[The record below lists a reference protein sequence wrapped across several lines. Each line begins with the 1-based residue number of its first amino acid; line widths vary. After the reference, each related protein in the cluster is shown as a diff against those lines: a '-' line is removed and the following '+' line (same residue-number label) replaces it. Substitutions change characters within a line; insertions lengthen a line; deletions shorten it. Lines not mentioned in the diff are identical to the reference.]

1 MVFFVR
7 ITVNQSH
14 LRPICKSTKFNPK
27 IQRTIYSINFQRL
40 RLHVL
45 GFIRTVVLLDVILSK
60 NYELLHAWNGKEAV
74 EMFEQQKPEL
84 VLMDITMPVMNG
96 YEATSEIRK
105 FSATVP
111 IIGLTARAFSDDEQ
125 EGYDCGMTEYM
136 TKPINI
142 VQLRMH
148 ISKLLG

>member
-1 MVFFVR
+1 ME
-7 ITVNQSH
+7 
-14 LRPICKSTKFNPK
+14 TKKK
-27 IQRTIYSINFQRL
+27 ILIAEDNASNFK
-40 RLHVL
+40 
-45 GFIRTVVLLDVILSK
+45 LLDVILSK
-60 NYELLHAWNGKEAV
+60 DFELLHAWNGKEAV
-74 EMFEQQKPEL
+74 ELFEQNEPEL

-105 FSATVP
+105 LSATVP
-111 IIGLTARAFSDDEQ
+111 VIGLTACAFSDDEQ

>member
-1 MVFFVR
+1 ME
-7 ITVNQSH
+7 
-14 LRPICKSTKFNPK
+14 TKKK
-27 IQRTIYSINFQRL
+27 ILVAEDNASNFK
-40 RLHVL
+40 
-45 GFIRTVVLLDVILSK
+45 LLDVILSK

-105 FSATVP
+105 FSTTVP

>member
-1 MVFFVR
+1 
-7 ITVNQSH
+7 
-14 LRPICKSTKFNPK
+14 
-27 IQRTIYSINFQRL
+27 
-40 RLHVL
+40 
-45 GFIRTVVLLDVILSK
+45 
-60 NYELLHAWNGKEAV
+60 
-74 EMFEQQKPEL
+74 MFEQQKPEL

-125 EGYDCGMTEYM
+125 EGYDYGMTEYM

>member
-1 MVFFVR
+1 MVVDDAAFMRMMVKNALAQGGY
-7 ITVNQSH
+7 T
-14 LRPICKSTKFNPK
+14 
-27 IQRTIYSINFQRL
+27 
-40 RLHVL
+40 
-45 GFIRTVVLLDVILSK
+45 DVCEASDG
-60 NYELLHAWNGKEAV
+60 NEAV
-74 EMFEQQKPEL
+74 QMYAEQQPQL

>member
-1 MVFFVR
+1 ME
-7 ITVNQSH
+7 
-14 LRPICKSTKFNPK
+14 TKKK
-27 IQRTIYSINFQRL
+27 ILVAEDNASNFK
-40 RLHVL
+40 
-45 GFIRTVVLLDVILSK
+45 LLDVILSK
-60 NYELLHAWNGKEAV
+60 DFELLHAWNGKEAV

-142 VQLRMH
+142 VQLRMPVSYTH
-148 ISKLLG
+148 LGRIWESGICATRPVLQFLQR

>member
-1 MVFFVR
+1 ME
-7 ITVNQSH
+7 
-14 LRPICKSTKFNPK
+14 TKKK
-27 IQRTIYSINFQRL
+27 ILIAEDNASNFK
-40 RLHVL
+40 
-45 GFIRTVVLLDVILSK
+45 LLDVILSK
-60 NYELLHAWNGKEAV
+60 DFELLHAWNGKEAV
-74 EMFEQQKPEL
+74 ELFEQHEPEL

-96 YEATSEIRK
+96 YEATTEIRK
-105 FSATVP
+105 LSATVP
-111 IIGLTARAFSDDEQ
+111 VIGLTARAFSDDVQ